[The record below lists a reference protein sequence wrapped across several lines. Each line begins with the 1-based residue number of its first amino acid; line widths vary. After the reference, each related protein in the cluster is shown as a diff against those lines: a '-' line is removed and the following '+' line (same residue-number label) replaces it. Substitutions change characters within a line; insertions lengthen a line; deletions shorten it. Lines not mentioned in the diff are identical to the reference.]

1 MTHLL
6 RLEFFVYGLRE
17 RRLNLAKWQIKL
29 ATVITVPLLLDCVRA
44 MEETGTVGQPATPR
58 RPPLKESNE
67 EQPEG
72 NRADKKKKGFVKFE
86 EEDVLLVA

>member
-17 RRLNLAKWQIKL
+17 RRLNLATWQIKL

-72 NRADKKKKGFVKFE
+72 NRADRKKGVVKVE
-86 EEDVLLVA
+86 EEDVLLLV